1 MAEQRGG
8 VPSSKQ
14 EADAR
19 MDAQQQ
25 YEEEIEAAKAIQREL
40 QHTQELPKQ
49 KEKEERGRLK
59 AVKAA
64 EAAERKAHRERDKQA
79 RDAEKAVQLPQRG
92 KRNASQV
99 QHLARSRSVV
109 VQQLVVGALFMS
121 APRHPHPHTTAVAA
135 KSLRAKRLG
144 EKVCR
149 IGLYSTSLSYLMIIA
164 IVCGIIA
171 SCLRG
176 VAGGWGAVKQ
186 LPDQPQA

>member
-8 VPSSKQ
+8 VPSSRQ

-25 YEEEIEAAKAIQREL
+25 CEEIEAAKAIQRKL

-49 KEKEERGRLK
+49 KDMEDNRPRRDREREERGRLK

-64 EAAERKAHRERDKQA
+64 EAVERKAHRERDKQA

-92 KRNASQV
+92 KRNAPQV
-99 QHLARSRSVV
+99 QHLARIRTVV
-109 VQQLVVGALFMS
+109 VQQLVVGALFLS
-121 APRHPHPHTTAVAA
+121 APRHRYPHTTATAT
-135 KSLRAKRLG
+135 KSLRAERLG

-149 IGLYSTSLSYLMIIA
+149 IGLWLG
-164 IVCGIIA
+164 CGKA
-171 SCLRG
+171 
-176 VAGGWGAVKQ
+176 VAGPATSVTTR
-186 LPDQPQA
+186 LAA

>member
-1 MAEQRGG
+1 
-8 VPSSKQ
+8 
-14 EADAR
+14 

-49 KEKEERGRLK
+49 KEKEDNRPRRDREKEERGRLK

-144 EKVCR
+144 EMVCH
-149 IGLYSTSLSYLMIIA
+149 IGLYSTSLSYLVIIA
-164 IVCGIIA
+164 IMCGMIA

-186 LPDQPQA
+186 LPDQPTSVTTRLAA